1 MRTYTVR
8 EHRAAGHPGNLTA
21 QPEIDIDV
29 VLHLDPVEQPGQGV
43 AARWARDA
51 QVGDTVSLL
60 GPNRHLVGPD
70 YGGIEFRPGTAR
82 TVLLVGD
89 ETALPAIGSI
99 LEALPA
105 SISGHALIE
114 VPETGDAQQLLSRS
128 GVQVT
133 WLPREGRPHGELLD
147 AAVRR
152 VMNEN
157 NAQAF
162 RDAAADGPAAA
173 GAATTSK
180 ELEDVDVD
188 ETILWETTTGHG
200 AFYAWLAG
208 EASVIKTLRRHLVSE
223 LGLDR
228 TQVSFMGYW
237 RQGRAEH

>member
-1 MRTYTVR
+1 
-8 EHRAAGHPGNLTA
+8 
-21 QPEIDIDV
+21 
-29 VLHLDPVEQPGQGV
+29 
-43 AARWARDA
+43 
-51 QVGDTVSLL
+51 
-60 GPNRHLVGPD
+60 
-70 YGGIEFRPGTAR
+70 
-82 TVLLVGD
+82 
-89 ETALPAIGSI
+89 
-99 LEALPA
+99 
-105 SISGHALIE
+105 
-114 VPETGDAQQLLSRS
+114 DAQQLLSRS

-152 VMNEN
+152 VMSEN

-162 RDAAADGPAAA
+162 RDAAADGPAAD
-173 GAATTSK
+173 GAVTTSK

-208 EASVIKTLRRHLVSE
+208 EASVIKALRRHLVSE

>member
-8 EHRAAGHPGNLTA
+8 EQRAAGHPGNVSEH
-21 QPEIDIDV
+21 PEIDIDV
-29 VLHLDPVEQPGQGV
+29 VLHLDPVEVPGQGV

-51 QVGDTVSLL
+51 QVGDTISLL
-60 GPNRHLVGPD
+60 GPNRHLVGPE

-89 ETALPAIGSI
+89 ETALPAVGSI

-105 SISGHALIE
+105 SLSGHALLE
-114 VPETGDAQQLLSRS
+114 VPEAADAQQLLTRS

-147 AAVRR
+147 AAVREL
-152 VMNEN
+152 MSE

-162 RDAAADGPAAA
+162 RDAEADAPAAA
-173 GAATTSK
+173 QRE

-188 ETILWETTTGHG
+188 STILWETTTGHG
-200 AFYAWLAG
+200 TFYAWLAG
-208 EASVIKTLRRHLVSE
+208 EAGVIKALRRHLVSE

-228 TQVSFMGYW
+228 KQVSFMGYW
-237 RQGRAEH
+237 RQGRPEN